1 MKMTKA
7 MMIDYIEKS
16 GCVVN
21 FDRAYLKRKD
31 KEYIARLYA
40 HAVQYNKNKD

>member
-21 FDRAYLKRKD
+21 FDRAYLQRKD
-31 KEYIARLYA
+31 KEYITRLYN
-40 HAVQYNKNKD
+40 HAVQYNER

>member
-21 FDRAYLKRKD
+21 FDRAYLQRKD
-31 KEYIARLYA
+31 REYIARLYA
-40 HAVQYNKNKD
+40 HAVQYSERKD

>member
-16 GCVVN
+16 GCVVD
-21 FDRAYLKRKD
+21 FDKAYLQRKS
-31 KEYIARLYA
+31 KEYITRLYT
-40 HAVQYNKNKD
+40 HAVQYNKNKG

>member
-21 FDRAYLKRKD
+21 FDKAYLQRKD
-31 KEYIARLYA
+31 KEYITRLYN
-40 HAVQYNKNKD
+40 HAVQYNERKG